1 MDKHHPAPGHPL
13 SRVRMIGDCDHGLWR
28 GDTAAIESPGGVSI
42 PCRGAQPAQT
52 REYEGDQGDSIAVR
66 VPGTPAVTRSPDE
79 LAADAAAGRTWLDY
93 GILSGGARRLYGH
106 ELGARS
112 WIYCAPDGS
121 RWTATMGMGAAAQ
134 LAFRRFGAI
143 PGAADAQA
151 ASRYRRAAVVPPA
164 GRAGMRSFSA
174 LWMTYGATVRRRSSC
189 RISLFDDERRVRHGY
204 ADWGL
209 RWCYG
214 VYRVGITGVP
224 PAAVVTVTP
233 MYAGSGLGRLSSTY
247 STVPET
253 RGVFVYRD
261 EYDATT
267 MYYIRDVGEPVVPPP
282 GAIQIDYWDMP
293 AGVFT
298 GEDAYIVGG
307 CYVDDVA
314 TPVVLR
320 KSYTITSTLEW
331 VEVDGDPFTGI
342 EYTEAYSASATIR
355 LEIGSSS
362 VGATAADAGEMI
374 GYRSVDLFPPAP
386 EPIGDGAMMLDGL
399 QISARKSAG
408 VADYLIGGTP
418 AELTSSRDHADARGH
433 PNRGAMSHQPRRARS
448 ERRRIFVGR
457 RSRLGRA
464 HAHRIRRPRR
474 VGPDARAAPGH
485 CVARGRHGVG
495 ELTPR
500 DGRNCV
506 VFRSPGVLGVI
517 AMRNS
522 FFCRVT
528 RSCGIYR
535 ARTR

>member
-1 MDKHHPAPGHPL
+1 MDRHHPAPGHPL

-28 GDTAAIESPGGVSI
+28 GDTAAIESPGGVAI

-79 LAADAAAGRTWLDY
+79 LAADADAGRTWLDY

-143 PGAADAQA
+143 PGAAEDAQA
-151 ASRYRRAAVVPPA
+151 AQAVIVALPSYPPA
-164 GRAGMRSFSA
+164 LGAPWDEILFSA
-174 LWMTYGATVRRRSSC
+174 VDDVRSDGAEAIVSVGYHYSTTNVGS
-189 RISLFDDERRVRHGY
+189 DTGY

-214 VYRVGITGVP
+214 VYRVGVTGVP
-224 PAAVVTVTP
+224 PSAVVTVTP

-282 GAIQIDYWDMP
+282 GAIQIEYWEMP
-293 AGVFT
+293 AGVFE

-374 GYRSVDLFPPAP
+374 GYRSVDVFPPAP

-399 QISARKSAG
+399 EISARKSAG

-418 AELTSSRDHADARGH
+418 AELSHHEIMPMRVGSRMWALCAINLGALDPSDGGYSSAADRGWGGH
-433 PNRGAMSHQPRRARS
+433 THIG
-448 ERRRIFVGR
+448 FVGPAGSVQTLVQR
-457 RSRLGRA
+457 PATTSREDVTGWA
-464 HAHRIRRPRR
+464 SSHP
-474 VGPDARAAPGH
+474 VT
-485 CVARGRHGVG
+485 G
-495 ELTPR
+495 E
-500 DGRNCV
+500 
-506 VFRSPGVLGVI
+506 I
-517 AMRNS
+517 AWS
-522 FFCRVT
+522 FDHPVCWV
-528 RSCGIYR
+528 
-535 ARTR
+535 